1 MAEKRVSNKKR
12 RANLLLA
19 ILSVILAMLL
29 WLVLSITALSEIQV
43 TLREVPIDFSLEN
56 SFADL
61 NGLSVINQDIEAVS
75 VSFTGQRDR
84 IGNYT
89 ADDLRVS
96 LDLNTVRASGSYDL
110 PLVVTSVHGDQI
122 ENIEIAPKR
131 TVHVEFDRYASKT
144 FTVDS
149 TTLKLD
155 LSNVKAAS
163 GYVIDEEEIL
173 ITPAQV
179 TISGLQDYI
188 DQVTDCVI
196 YFDDSMRLSESAN
209 LSTANVRLMN
219 GNKVFENEGAQ
230 ITFDTENFDVYIPVY
245 ITKNV
250 PLRIA
255 IQSYSDAI
263 DISGIEYALSQESIL
278 VRSQDPKV
286 ANVEDISVGTIS
298 LRDIHPGYVDTF
310 TIPRNSNY
318 ENISGVDEV
327 EVRFDLEGY
336 AEKVVS
342 LRNSQ
347 IHLINTS
354 SEYNVTVE
362 ANRINVTLVGPAE
375 VLEEID
381 PASVVAQIDLLDY
394 DLYTSQRFLYV
405 TVYVPGHPD
414 VWAAGVVQVIAQI
427 EPVESTDGA
436 EE

>member
-12 RANLLLA
+12 RANVLLA
-19 ILSVILAMLL
+19 ILSIILAMLL

-61 NGLSVINQDIEAVS
+61 NGLSVISQDIESVS

-89 ADDLRVS
+89 AADLRVS

-122 ENIEIAPKR
+122 ENIEIAPKK
-131 TVHVEFDRYASKT
+131 TVHVEFDRYSSQI
-144 FTVDS
+144 FTLDS

-163 GYVIDEEEIL
+163 GHVIDEEEIV
-173 ITPAQV
+173 INPQQV
-179 TISGLQDYI
+179 RISGLQDYI
-188 DQVTDCVI
+188 DQVTECVI
-196 YFDDSMRLSESAN
+196 YFDDPITLSESAN
-209 LSTANVRLMN
+209 LSTANIRLMN
-219 GNKVFENEGAQ
+219 GNTVFEFENDN
-230 ITFDTENFDVYIPVY
+230 ITFDTVDFDVYVPVY

-250 PLRIA
+250 PLRAA
-255 IQSYSDAI
+255 IQSYSDEI
-263 DISGIEYALSQESIL
+263 DISGIAYTLSQDSIL

-298 LRDIHPGYVDTF
+298 LRDIRPGYVDTF

-336 AEKVVS
+336 AEKVVT

-362 ANRINVTLVGPAE
+362 ANRINVTLVGPAD

-414 VWAAGVVQVIAQI
+414 VWATGVVQVIAQI
-427 EPVESTDGA
+427 EAVEPTD
-436 EE
+436 E